1 MENQKLI
8 LYEVKGRVAVIT
20 INRPDK
26 AHSFNSEMLISL
38 HARLKEADDDE
49 KIKCILLKST
59 GNKFFSAGYDL
70 KEVTGNPAN
79 VAKIQ
84 EWGRK
89 VNQTMI
95 LMKKPIVAQIQGI
108 AVGFGVMLIL
118 ASDLRVFADRPKE
131 EVYMKLP
138 ELAISAFPQTGAT
151 LLPLMSLGFNI
162 AKNLLYTTDKV
173 GLDELKNINF
183 PTRIFQ
189 LDQLE
194 EKALAFTKE
203 ISKYQMKFLMFV
215 KSMLSIMDKG
225 RIKAYFDLEDE
236 CGKAAYNKE
245 LNSMKDLDDFIKGL
259 HEKYD

>member
-1 MENQKLI
+1 MENQNLI
-8 LYEVKGRVAVIT
+8 LYEVKGRVAIIT

-26 AHSFNSEMLISL
+26 AHSFNGEMLMSL
-38 HARLKEADDDE
+38 HARLKEADNDE
-49 KIKCILLKST
+49 KIKCILLKSS

-89 VNQTMI
+89 VNQTMV
-95 LMKKPIVAQIQGI
+95 LMKKPIIAQIQGI

-118 ASDLRVFADRPKE
+118 SSDLRVFADRPKE
-131 EVYMKLP
+131 EVYLKLP

-151 LLPLMSLGFNI
+151 LLPLMALGLSI

-194 EKALAFTKE
+194 EETLAFAKE
-203 ISKYQMKFLMFV
+203 ISKYQMKFLIFV

-225 RIKAYFDLEDE
+225 RINAYFDLEDE
-236 CGKAAYNKE
+236 CGKVAYDKE